1 MPDRFLQKAEEK
13 LRAARVLF
21 ENGLYEDAVGRAYYC
36 MYFATKAIFL
46 TRNIDAKT
54 HKGLLV
60 KFGLEFV
67 NEGLIEEYYGKALR
81 MAKEMREEADYGVMR
96 NISKEEAE
104 SLISDSERFLEKI
117 DGMIDEMCR
126 KK

>member
-1 MPDRFLQKAEEK
+1 MKR
-13 LRAARVLF
+13 RA
-21 ENGLYEDAVGRAYYC
+21 
-36 MYFATKAIFL
+36 KP
-46 TRNIDAKT
+46 
-54 HKGLLV
+54 
-60 KFGLEFV
+60 
-67 NEGLIEEYYGKALR
+67 LR

-96 NISKEEAE
+96 KISKEEAE